1 MAGRLGA
8 EARGELARGG
18 SGESAETFNEDWIGK
33 DPSTDTDV
41 AIEFLYHDCDEE
53 TIRWALTTRR
63 LFLPEAVY
71 DERIPL
77 DDAAPSTYIVA
88 AQDGTIRPEWQRRMA
103 RERLHVEP
111 VEMATGHCPHVSQ
124 PERLA
129 DMLIR
134 ACP

>member
-1 MAGRLGA
+1 VSDFVLVQGPEHR
-8 EARGELARGG
+8 RRRR
-18 SGESAETFNEDWIGK
+18 DR
-33 DPSTDTDV
+33 V
-41 AIEFLYHDCDEE
+41 LYHDCDEE

-71 DERIPL
+71 NERIPL
-77 DDAAPSTYIVA
+77 DDAVPSTYIVA
-88 AQDGTIRPEWQRRMA
+88 AEDWTIRPEWQRRMA

-111 VEMATGHCPHVSQ
+111 VEIATGHCPHVSQ

-129 DMLIR
+129 DILIR